1 MSFFI
6 DINSWRN
13 LRYTFGAIYSDGCD
27 MSLRDEKKNLY
38 HIATKRSEVISN
50 LRSKYI
56 ERAWASISSINF
68 LHLFGSAFQKNEIFH
83 WMFTFS
89 LNYDKIG
96 AEVYNIATEQSGLY
110 LIKAFLKLIY
120 LNFFGLPAEANDSS
134 YYFKQK

>member
-1 MSFFI
+1 MLLLATI
-6 DINSWRN
+6 HGEANSWQ
-13 LRYTFGAIYSDGCD
+13 
-27 MSLRDEKKNLY
+27 
-38 HIATKRSEVISN
+38 RSCQIIIKSM
-50 LRSKYI
+50 
-56 ERAWASISSINF
+56 
-68 LHLFGSAFQKNEIFH
+68 HLFGFAFQKNEIFH